1 LRELESDAPPTTR
14 VYERFKWLRD
24 GYSSS
29 RQDGGHIFGES
40 RTGMLNRLNVTRTQI
55 IGYLYSFAI
64 EKRAWPPE
72 DKRNNEGEAPRHWW
86 KSHRNTP
93 AHDVL
98 FHLADLVLSIPTSS
112 SSSERAKVD
121 MLAYIYINYDLHA
134 KVKPDLARLQTFPE
148 AEEQDNEV
156 RNDQE
161 ALIF

>member
-1 LRELESDAPPTTR
+1 HCVSWSLTHHRPHEFMSALNGYEMGTR
-14 VYERFKWLRD
+14 RRD
-24 GYSSS
+24 
-29 RQDGGHIFGES
+29 RM
-40 RTGMLNRLNVTRTQI
+40 RTGVLDRLNVTRTQI
-55 IGYLYSFAI
+55 IGYLYSFAT

-72 DKRNNEGEAPRHWW
+72 AKRNNEEEAPRHWW
-86 KSHRNTP
+86 ESHRVTP
-93 AHDVL
+93 AHDAL
-98 FHLADLVLSIPTSS
+98 FHLADLVLSIPTSSS

-134 KVKPDLARLQTFPE
+134 KVKPDLARLQTFLE